1 MQTCS
6 VDGCEKPKD
15 RLGYCT
21 AHYMRQ
27 RRNNGDAIAGR
38 IPPNSLSEF
47 LQRAIKQD
55 TDSCILWPFSLNKKT
70 GYGRLKLNGVS
81 MTPHRAA
88 LWLSTGVLP
97 SSKIHAAHSPILCHN
112 RACINP
118 RHLRWA
124 TAKEN
129 ESDKDLDG
137 TRKKGVLSVRSK
149 FTTEQVLS
157 IRKHERSDMKVA
169 LDFGVSEYAVWA
181 ARNRKTYKDIP

>member
-6 VDGCEKPKD
+6 VDGCENQKD

-27 RRNNGDAIAGR
+27 RRNNGVATAGR
-38 IPPNSLSEF
+38 VPPGSLMKF
-47 LQRAIKQD
+47 LQEAIKQE
-55 TDSCILWPFSLNKKT
+55 TDSCILWPFGRDKRT
-70 GYGRLKLNGVS
+70 GYGLLKIDGLR

-112 RACINP
+112 RMCINP

-129 ESDKDLDG
+129 ESDKPIDR
-137 TRKKGVLSVRSK
+137 THKSGVLSSRSK
-149 FTTEQVLS
+149 LTTEQVLT

-169 LDFGVSEYAVWA
+169 LDYGVSEYAVWA

>member
-6 VDGCEKPKD
+6 VDGCGKPKD

-27 RRNNGDAIAGR
+27 RRNNGDATAGR
-38 IPPNSLSEF
+38 VPPNSLGEF

-55 TDSCILWPFSLNKKT
+55 TDSCILWPFGVNKKT
-70 GYGRLKLNGVS
+70 GYGLLKLNGLPMS
-81 MTPHRAA
+81 PHRAA

-97 SSKIHAAHSPILCHN
+97 SSKIHAAHVPILCHN
-112 RACINP
+112 RLCINP

-129 ESDKDLDG
+129 AADKKCDG
-137 TRKKGVLSVRSK
+137 THKSGVLSSRAK
-149 FTTEQVLS
+149 LTAEQVIT

-169 LDFGVSEYAVWA
+169 LDYGVSEYTVWS
-181 ARNRKTYKDIP
+181 ARKRITYKDVP